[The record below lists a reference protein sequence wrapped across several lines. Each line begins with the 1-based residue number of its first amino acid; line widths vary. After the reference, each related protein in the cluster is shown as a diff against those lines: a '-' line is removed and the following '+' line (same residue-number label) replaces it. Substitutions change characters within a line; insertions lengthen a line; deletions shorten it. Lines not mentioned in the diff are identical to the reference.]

1 MSKIAE
7 KKALEEYPKINHP
20 YNTDVEKEI
29 DAKRAYYRT
38 SYIVGYDDAL
48 ADIKQYVQT
57 MINTQKKEWG
67 APNVD
72 LGLYTIL
79 GYIVEIEENE

>member
-1 MSKIAE
+1 MEI
-7 KKALEEYPKINHP
+7 YPEIKFP
-20 YNTDVEKEI
+20 YCTDVEKEI

-67 APNVD
+67 EHNVD
-72 LGLYTIL
+72 LGLYAIL